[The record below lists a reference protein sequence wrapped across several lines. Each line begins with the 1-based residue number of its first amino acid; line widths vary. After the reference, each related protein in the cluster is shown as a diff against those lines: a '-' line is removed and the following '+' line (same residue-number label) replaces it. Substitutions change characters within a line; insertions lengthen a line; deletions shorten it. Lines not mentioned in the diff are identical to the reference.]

1 MWPAGGRHATC
12 AALGRTALGS
22 CGLSCPLPPPPCH
35 EVTPMSLPTPPVA
48 GGTPPPPPPTPRQP
62 PPPPPP
68 LSMDP
73 PAGNKKDRPL
83 LNGPDRKHPAAA
95 LSNTPVYCPQCG
107 GRLEQY
113 PPVYCPQCGRANQTT
128 LRLPIWGT
136 GSDLEV
142 LLRVYGRVLAR
153 RARAGHLFLTI
164 PHPCLPLHPPSPNNL
179 EYLLAVSKNLAH
191 PLHPVYEDGK
201 GGGWKWW
208 EWQISIAGA
217 TSDMYRCD
225 VSVVAT
231 ALYRSVMP
239 NGNRPVLARPLPSGK
254 KQRKTSLC
262 SQKRSPMLRL
272 LPNLVFLPVEY
283 FSDAGGGGGWA
294 GD

>member
-1 MWPAGGRHATC
+1 MARAPTHTGTAVSPSRQRLDEVRGSSAVWTAVRPDNQRGVPSRAGEVRAHWP
-12 AALGRTALGS
+12 
-22 CGLSCPLPPPPCH
+22 
-35 EVTPMSLPTPPVA
+35 
-48 GGTPPPPPPTPRQP
+48 
-62 PPPPPP
+62 
-68 LSMDP
+68 
-73 PAGNKKDRPL
+73 
-83 LNGPDRKHPAAA
+83 
-95 LSNTPVYCPQCG
+95 
-107 GRLEQY
+107 
-113 PPVYCPQCGRANQTT
+113 
-128 LRLPIWGT
+128 W
-136 GSDLEV
+136 
-142 LLRVYGRVLAR
+142 VLAR

-272 LPNLVFLPVEY
+272 LTNLIFLPVEY
-283 FSDAGGGGGWA
+283 FSDAGGGGA
-294 GD
+294 GLGISNPPPPPPL